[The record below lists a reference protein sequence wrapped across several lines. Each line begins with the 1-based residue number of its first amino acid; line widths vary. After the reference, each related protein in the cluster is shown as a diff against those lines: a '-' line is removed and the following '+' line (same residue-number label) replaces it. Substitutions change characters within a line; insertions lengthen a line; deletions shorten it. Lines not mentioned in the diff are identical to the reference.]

1 MEKKLKSVML
11 VLFSICCAVG
21 FSTSASALTMESD
34 MKASEITIE
43 DGMTIDGAGKYTITG
58 GLSVSHGEDITIKN
72 VTLDGESTQDI
83 LLSLSDA
90 GDVVIENVTFTHF
103 VKTGIYAEK
112 LTSLSITGSTFDGID
127 TDKLKDQSYPGNPEE
142 ELIKRSP
149 ACIDLNFGNGGKEV
163 NVNNV
168 TLSNNTFKNLKIAD
182 EYLATSTG
190 GAVKI
195 KVKDVK
201 AFTKLGSITI
211 QNNAFVGNARDL
223 VIGTD
228 GPTSGTTQ
236 AQTGNLEVL
245 LVNNGA
251 MVVKNNSGDGAT
263 ETLDGNYKL
272 NYATAKKLEL
282 DDNLFYI
289 VNDDNFDSFEDNA
302 SLVMSDADIKG
313 ITVSVS
319 GVSFAIAKE
328 DIDDEFLE
336 DAMNFAPQVS
346 EEATIDA
353 LKPYQ
358 GEDVFFVDMT
368 GSSLFVNG
376 ISINTSLGASAP
388 DKLYVYYYDEENGL
402 QLASSPNVV
411 NGDVTLTFAKDGNYV
426 ISAKDLLSSS
436 MPSEEVTED
445 IPEEVP
451 NVPQTFDALGMYVG
465 LGVISV
471 AGIAGAVIYLKR
483 RNA

>member
-1 MEKKLKSVML
+1 ML

-21 FSTSASALTMESD
+21 FSASASALTMEKD

-43 DGMTIDGAGKYTITG
+43 DGMTIDGAGKFSITG
-58 GLSVSHGEDITIKN
+58 GLSVSNGEDITIKN

-83 LLSLSDA
+83 LLSLKDA
-90 GDVVIENVTFTHF
+90 GNVVIENVTFTHF

-112 LTSLSITGSTFDGID
+112 LTSLNVTSSTFDGID

-149 ACIDLNFGNGGKEV
+149 ACIDLNLGNGGKEV
-163 NVNNV
+163 NVNTI
-168 TLSNNTFKNLKIAD
+168 TLSNNTFKNLKIAR

-195 KVKDVK
+195 KVKDMS
-201 AFTKLGSITI
+201 AFTKLGSVTI
-211 QNNAFVGNARDL
+211 QNNTFEDNARDL

-228 GPTSGTTQ
+228 SPSSSTTS
-236 AQTGNLEVL
+236 AQTGDLEIL
-245 LVNNGA
+245 LVDNGA
-251 MVVKNNSGDGAT
+251 IVVKNNSGDGAT

-272 NYATAKKLEL
+272 NYADDKKLEL
-282 DDNLFYI
+282 DDNLFYV
-289 VNDDNFDSFEDNA
+289 VNDDNFEAFENDA
-302 SLVMSDADIKG
+302 SLVMGDADIKG
-313 ITVSVS
+313 ISVSVS

-336 DAMNFAPQVS
+336 DAMNFAPVVS

-376 ISINTSLGASAP
+376 ISINTTLGEGAP
-388 DKLYVYYYDEENGL
+388 GKLYVYYYDEENGL
-402 QLASSPNVV
+402 QLASSPEVV
-411 NGDVTLTFAKDGNYV
+411 NGDVTLNFAKDGNYV
-426 ISAKDLLSSS
+426 VSAKDLLSTS
-436 MPSEEVTED
+436 MPSEEVTE
-445 IPEEVP
+445 EEVP
-451 NVPQTFDALGMYVG
+451 EVPQTFDALGIYAGVG
-465 LGVISV
+465 FVSI
-471 AGIAGAVIYLKR
+471 AGIAGVVIYLKK

>member
-11 VLFSICCAVG
+11 VLFSICCAIG

-83 LLSLSDA
+83 LLSLKDA

-112 LTSLSITGSTFDGID
+112 LTSLSVTASTFDGVD

-149 ACIDLNFGNGGKEV
+149 ACIDLNLGNGGKEV
-163 NVNNV
+163 NVNTI

-195 KVKDVK
+195 KVKDMS
-201 AFTKLGSITI
+201 AFTKLGSVTI
-211 QNNAFVGNARDL
+211 QNNTFEDNARDL

-228 GPTSGTTQ
+228 SPASGTTQ
-236 AQTGNLEVL
+236 DQTGDLEIL
-245 LVNNGA
+245 LVDNGA

-272 NYATAKKLEL
+272 NYADDKKLEL
-282 DDNLFYI
+282 NDNLFYV
-289 VNDDNFDSFEDNA
+289 VNDDNFEAFENNA
-302 SLVMSDADIKG
+302 SLVMGDADIKG
-313 ITVSVS
+313 IAVSVS
-319 GVSFAIAKE
+319 GISFAIAKE

-336 DAMNFAPQVS
+336 DAMNFAPVVS

-376 ISINTSLGASAP
+376 ISINTTLGEGAP
-388 DKLYVYYYDEENGL
+388 EKLYVYYYDEENGL
-402 QLASSPNVV
+402 QLASSPEVV
-411 NGDVTLTFAKDGNYV
+411 NGDVTLNFAKDGNYV
-426 ISAKDLLSSS
+426 VSAKDLLSTS
-436 MPSEEVTED
+436 MPSEEVTE
-445 IPEEVP
+445 EEVP
-451 NVPQTFDALGMYVG
+451 EVPQTFDALGIY
-465 LGVISV
+465 
-471 AGIAGAVIYLKR
+471 AGIGFISIAGITGAVIYLKK